1 MAKKQLVLV
10 PSKSM
15 DSSDKSEAGVIR
27 IPAKAREVLSFG
39 GDKNAEVWPVGAR
52 QEKTLSLNISQA
64 YNEDLRKAKELIA
77 KGAIKADNLSQIA
90 FVTTKTWEQLNKKT
104 VWISNEVPEKKV
116 VPKAVPV
123 VPAVEPTTVGAD
135 PEFLLF
141 EPNADKVVRANN
153 ILSHE
158 TVVGSDGAMAE
169 LRPKPAVEVEDFISN
184 IRSLL
189 KDHKHTQKI
198 ESYRWLAH
206 CYHKDGER
214 DYPVGGHIHVGNP
227 DKVTRMGM
235 ENRKVFFR
243 TMNKILDELLGVPMI
258 RLDGTDRGNARR
270 TKCAMGKYGYFG
282 EWREAGGRLEYRT
295 LSGMWL
301 AHPEISACVIGT
313 AKAITDEV
321 FARWNSAG
329 YKLAYIYPEEFS
341 TTNPYEIN
349 FDGWKEIPLC
359 KDLHALASS
368 REIKTALDESKV
380 GSITKKNID
389 EWHRTLRTF
398 STYGKYAQYINGL
411 KEVLSV
417 PIKELEGIETNIK
430 KTWLEGEPLP
440 FNL

>member
-10 PSKSM
+10 PSESM
-15 DSSDKSEAGVIR
+15 DSSEKKESGLIR

-39 GDKNAEVWPVGAR
+39 EDKNALVWPVGVR

-64 YNEDLRKAKELIA
+64 YNEDLRRAKELIA
-77 KGAIKADNLSQIA
+77 KGAVKADNISQIA
-90 FVTTKTWEQLNKKT
+90 FVTTETWERLNKKT
-104 VWISNEVPEKKV
+104 VWISNDPPEKKV
-116 VPKAVPV
+116 IHKTAPV

-141 EPNADKVVRANN
+141 ESNSDKVVRANN
-153 ILSHE
+153 ILAHE
-158 TVVGSDGAMAE
+158 TAVGSDGAMAE
-169 LRPKPAVEVEDFISN
+169 LRPKPAIEVEDFISN
-184 IRSLL
+184 IRTLL
-189 KDHKHTQKI
+189 KDNKNTQKI

-258 RLDGTDRGNARR
+258 RLDGTDKGNARR

-313 AKAITDEV
+313 AKAITDEI
-321 FARWNSAG
+321 FARWNNASF
-329 YKLAYIYPEEFS
+329 KLAYVYPEEFS
-341 TTNPYEIN
+341 TTNPYEMN

-368 REIKTALDESKV
+368 KEIKTTLDNSEASL
-380 GSITKKNID
+380 ITKKNID
-389 EWHRTLRTF
+389 EWHRTLRMF

-411 KEVLSV
+411 KEILSV
-417 PIKELEGIETNIK
+417 PIRELQKMETNIK